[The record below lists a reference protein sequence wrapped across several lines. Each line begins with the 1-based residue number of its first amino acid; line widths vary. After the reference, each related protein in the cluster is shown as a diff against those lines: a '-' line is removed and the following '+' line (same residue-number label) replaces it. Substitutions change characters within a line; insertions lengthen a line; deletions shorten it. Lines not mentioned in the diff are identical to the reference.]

1 VEPPPSIVVPGFV
14 QRQARRS
21 GAPRYAARLGRSD
34 TRTVNVGTFGTR
46 ERAEEELAMAKARI
60 AADLTRR
67 LARRGHVG
75 NGYAP
80 VGFLLDDERRAQVV
94 EGYEVRVESRRT

>member
-1 VEPPPSIVVPGFV
+1 
-14 QRQARRS
+14 
-21 GAPRYAARLGRSD
+21 
-34 TRTVNVGTFGTR
+34 
-46 ERAEEELAMAKARI
+46 MAKARI